1 MPKTLKKL
9 LITLII
15 LIAVWLLR
23 LDTVLIGE
31 NFVWTAFFILL
42 GLGIMFHSA
51 EEQEEKIRIIRYELH
66 NMIFGSDKE
75 KEEACAYAVEQH
87 LLLED
92 AKKEME
98 KKYGSHKDEMQVHFF
113 RKNPKPKD
121 NDSTK
126 L

>member
-1 MPKTLKKL
+1 MEMDMPKTLKKL

-42 GLGIMFHSA
+42 GLGIMFRSM
-51 EEQEEKIRIIRYELH
+51 EERDENMRIIRYELH
-66 NMIFGSDKE
+66 NALFGSDEE
-75 KEEACAYAVEQH
+75 KEEARSYAMGQH

-98 KKYGSHKDEMQVHFF
+98 KKYGS
-113 RKNPKPKD
+113 N
-121 NDSTK
+121 NDKETTK